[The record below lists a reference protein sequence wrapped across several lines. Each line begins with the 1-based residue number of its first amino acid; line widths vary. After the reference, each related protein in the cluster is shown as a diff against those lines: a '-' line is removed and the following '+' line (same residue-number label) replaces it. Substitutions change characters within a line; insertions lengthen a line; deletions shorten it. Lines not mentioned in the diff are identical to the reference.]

1 MTRFLKSSF
10 LRQFA
15 GGFLIGA
22 LGMTALHVTA
32 QPAAVAPYAATRV
45 AH

>member
-22 LGMTALHVTA
+22 IGMTAVHVTA
-32 QPAAVAPYAATRV
+32 EPKVIAPYAATR
-45 AH
+45 AAR